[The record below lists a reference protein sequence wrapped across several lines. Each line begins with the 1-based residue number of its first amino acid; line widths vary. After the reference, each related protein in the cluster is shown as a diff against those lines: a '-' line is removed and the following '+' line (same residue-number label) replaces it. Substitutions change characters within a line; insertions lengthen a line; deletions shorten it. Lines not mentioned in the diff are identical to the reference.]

1 MLLVLAP
8 AVCVLAG
15 IGVSEITSKMFESMK
30 NSFVES
36 QEAQEQEFS
45 PEEPEIKEVKE
56 NDKKKPAKKPKKPA
70 QQKGAQPKSQQKSR
84 VPFILALFLVG
95 IITHSTFTYV
105 CHSVHVASEAYSS
118 PSVVLAGRRPDG
130 SKQIIDDFRES
141 YDWL

>member
-1 MLLVLAP
+1 
-8 AVCVLAG
+8 
-15 IGVSEITSKMFESMK
+15 MFESMK
-30 NSFVES
+30 NSFIES

-45 PEEPEIKEVKE
+45 PEEPETKELKE
-56 NDKKKPAKKPKKPA
+56 NDKKKGGKPQKKKPSQNK
-70 QQKGAQPKSQQKSR
+70 QNQPKSQQKSR